1 MRRLLSL
8 FSAALV
14 LSVAGCHTCDVCDD
28 CGDGCGSC
36 GSNGYHSRVYGDPG
50 FAPGYVTPEYE
61 GTVTNSQKR
70 IPMQTLPT
78 KSKSMQATKEV
89 SERIVR

>member
-1 MRRLLSL
+1 
-8 FSAALV
+8 
-14 LSVAGCHTCDVCDD
+14 VCDD

-36 GSNGYHSRVYGDPG
+36 GSNNSYHSRAYGDPG

-78 KSKSMQATKEV
+78 KAKSMQAAKGAE
-89 SERIVR
+89 ERIVR